1 MGFFKK
7 WMDKLFGSQQESFA
21 NKTLDT
27 LKKVKSKAQ
36 DMKGNFK
43 MPESGVT
50 LAGKKDGK
58 GGKSVRKKTEKK
70 KTEKVR
76 ARDAKGKFVG
86 DDPDTPENEAWK
98 KEFPTR
104 E

>member
-7 WMDKLFGSQQESFA
+7 WMDKLFGKQQESFA

-27 LKKVKSKAQ
+27 LKKVKSKSV
-36 DMKGNFK
+36 KK
-43 MPESGVT
+43 KT
-50 LAGKKDGK
+50 GKQ
-58 GGKSVRKKTEKK
+58 KTEKK
-70 KTEKVR
+70 KVR

-86 DDPDTPENEAWK
+86 DDPDTPENEAWE